1 MRKGLTLIEILAV
14 IAIVVLIIGITT
26 PVLVSSKQK
35 ALQSAELSQ
44 LRQIGQ
50 ARTLYAPES
59 EIAVTSVSQLVEA
72 NLVPK
77 SICFSPLDR
86 TDQGMANSLVK
97 SLAQNSSIY
106 TDLQLPYPTTYVGF
120 RELNYPADWL
130 TKHVSAGKD
139 GGWLVSMTASNYGP
153 FNTWNGM
160 YFGRYHRLLLDG
172 SVRTKEH
179 AFLTMPDGAK
189 AQHPIFWFADTDE
202 QWKREF
208 TSGSHL

>member
-1 MRKGLTLIEILAV
+1 MRKGLTLIEVLAV
-14 IAIVVLIIGITT
+14 IAIVVILVGITT

-35 ALQSAELSQ
+35 ALESVELSQ
-44 LRQIGQ
+44 LRQLGQ
-50 ARTLYAPES
+50 ARSIYAPES

-72 NLVPK
+72 HLVPET
-77 SICFSPLDR
+77 ICFSPLDR
-86 TDQGMANSLVK
+86 TNRGMANSLVQ
-97 SLAQNSSIY
+97 SLSRDSSIY

-130 TKHVSAGKD
+130 TKHVSQGRD
-139 GGWLVSMTASNYGP
+139 GGWLVSMTASNHGP
-153 FNTWNGM
+153 FKNWSGM

-172 SVRTKEH
+172 SVQAKEH
-179 AFLTMPDGAK
+179 AFLIMPDGAK